1 MATSGGTGQGPGT
14 KPVFKKSWVQVVGGS
29 LPSSWKKN
37 ILEIVLE
44 KDDRGAFYVSDADC
58 SHLLTK
64 LGIDPRPGAL
74 VEAIQICPTGRGVI
88 FITFKQGVNLEQF
101 SRYDVLQ
108 VTRSG
113 VRAVHVKPAGKRDV
127 IVTIKGL
134 HPNTKDEGVIDYL
147 NKYGKVV
154 TSKVVYGTFG
164 EGPLKGVRN
173 GDRSYKMEVK
183 ADTNIGTYHAIDGQ
197 RVTLRYPGQM
207 QTCARCFEP
216 PISCKGGAVARRCE
230 AAQGEKVEFSDFIL
244 RLWQEIGYTP
254 GEVEIAAVYDE
265 YHEYDDSSQKGINE
279 STAGFTP
286 EKQVSEPSK
295 FSGVCIKQIPK
306 DTDHGDIMEFL
317 VKAGMPESLRG
328 NVEIKNNGSVSL
340 KNADN
345 AICRNLIAN
354 IHNKVE
360 FGKKLFCNGFIALTP
375 DKGEQGTTV
384 STPPPQSRP
393 VVSTPPPQ
401 SGPMVPA
408 ASPPSGPST
417 PASPCQPG
425 PGPASTP
432 PPQSRPVVSTS
443 PPQSGPT
450 VPAAS
455 PLSESSTPASP
466 SQPGPAPTSPDKTAP
481 AAQPLMKS
489 ISASSMLSLP
499 GLAPPDFSSSNAL
512 VRRYSLSLTD
522 KPPACSIAADIL
534 NTRKNI
540 LSEIRDLN
548 DQLSEFGS
556 CVSEQSDS
564 SGDESF
570 KEVKSH
576 RSKRK
581 AGKSP
586 LKSDEQNK
594 KPALVLDWYENCKDG
609 LTQ

>member
-14 KPVFKKSWVQVVGGS
+14 KPILKRSWVQVVGGS

-44 KDDRGAFYVSDADC
+44 KDERGAFYVSDTEC

-74 VEAIQICPTGRGVI
+74 VEAIQICPSGRGVI
-88 FITFKQGVNLEQF
+88 LITFKQGVNLEQF
-101 SRYDVLQ
+101 GRYDVLQ

-113 VRAVHVKPAGKRDV
+113 IRAVHVKPAGRRDV

-147 NKYGKVV
+147 DKYGKVV

-197 RVTLRYPGQM
+197 RVTIRYPGQM
-207 QTCARCFEP
+207 QTCARCFET
-216 PISCKGGAVARRCE
+216 PINCKGGAIARKCE

-244 RLWQEIGYTP
+244 RLWQNIGYTP

-265 YHEYDDSSQKGINE
+265 YNEYDDKTPPGTQE
-279 STAGFTP
+279 TTAGFSP
-286 EKQVSEPSK
+286 EKQVSDSSK
-295 FSGVCIKQIPK
+295 FSGVCIKHFPR
-306 DTDHGDIMEFL
+306 DADHGDIMEYL
-317 VKAGMPESLRG
+317 VKAGLPESKKE
-328 NVEIKNNGSVSL
+328 NVEIKSNGSVTL
-340 KNADN
+340 KDIDN
-345 AICRNLIAN
+345 AICLSIIKS

-360 FGKKLFCNGFIALTP
+360 FGRRLFCNGYIALTP
-375 DKGEQGTTV
+375 EKGGSGTT
-384 STPPPQSRP
+384 TPATPSQSRPAVPASPPQSCP
-393 VVSTPPPQ
+393 A
-401 SGPMVPA
+401 VPA
-408 ASPPSGPST
+408 
-417 PASPCQPG
+417 PASPSQL
-425 PGPASTP
+425 
-432 PPQSRPVVSTS
+432 RPSVAAS
-443 PPQSGPT
+443 PPQSGSGQTVSTLPQTGPVVPPT
-450 VPAAS
+450 P
-455 PLSESSTPASP
+455 SP
-466 SQPGPAPTSPDKTAP
+466 SQAEPTGPTSP
-481 AAQPLMKS
+481 AQAVSMMKS
-489 ISASSMLSLP
+489 ISTSSIVSLP
-499 GLAPPDFSSSNAL
+499 GLAPTDFSSSNAL

-522 KPPACSIAADIL
+522 RPPACSIAADII
-534 NTRKNI
+534 NTRRSI

-564 SGDESF
+564 SGDESG
-570 KEVKSH
+570 EQLKSF

-586 LKSDEQNK
+586 LKSDEKLK
-594 KPALVLDWYENCKDG
+594 KPALVTDWYESCQDD
-609 LTQ
+609 LTL

>member
-14 KPVFKKSWVQVVGGS
+14 KPIYKKSWVQVVGGS

-44 KDDRGAFYVSDADC
+44 KDERGAFYVSDTEC

-64 LGIDPRPGAL
+64 LGIDPRPGSM

-88 FITFKQGVNLEQF
+88 LITFKQGVNLEQF

-127 IVTIKGL
+127 IITIKGL

-164 EGPLKGVRN
+164 EGPLKGVKN

-183 ADTNIGTYHAIDGQ
+183 AETNIGTYHAIDGQ
-197 RVTLRYPGQM
+197 RVSLRYPGQM
-207 QTCARCFEP
+207 QTCARCFQT
-216 PISCKGGAVARRCE
+216 PITCKGGAIARRCE

-244 RLWQEIGYTP
+244 RLWQDIGYTP

-265 YHEYDDSSQKGINE
+265 YNEYDDRALPVTQVT
-279 STAGFTP
+279 TAGFTP

-295 FSGVCIKQIPK
+295 FSGVCIKQFSK
-306 DTDHGDIMEFL
+306 DTDHGDIVQYL
-317 VKAGMPESLRG
+317 VKAGLPESKRE
-328 NVEIKNNGSVSL
+328 NIEIKSNGSVTIQ
-340 KNADN
+340 NIDN
-345 AICRNLIAN
+345 VICLDMIRS

-375 DKGEQGTTV
+375 EKAEIGGSSPTTPSQSQPTAPV
-384 STPPPQSRP
+384 SPPQSRP
-393 VVSTPPPQ
+393 
-401 SGPMVPA
+401 A
-408 ASPPSGPST
+408 A
-417 PASPCQPG
+417 PAS
-425 PGPASTP
+425 S
-432 PPQSRPVVSTS
+432 PQSRPAAPATPPLSQPAVPAFPPLPGSEPTAATSPQAGSEQPPTPSKAGHTAPTGHVQPLTKSTS
-443 PPQSGPT
+443 T
-450 VPAAS
+450 
-455 PLSESSTPASP
+455 
-466 SQPGPAPTSPDKTAP
+466 
-481 AAQPLMKS
+481 
-489 ISASSMLSLP
+489 SSMLSLP

-522 KPPACSIAADIL
+522 RPPACSIAADII
-534 NTRKNI
+534 NTRKSM

-564 SGDESF
+564 SGDESSEQF
-570 KEVKSH
+570 KRF

-586 LKSDEQNK
+586 IKSDEKLK
-594 KPALVLDWYENCKDG
+594 KPALLTDWYENCQDD
-609 LTQ
+609 LTH